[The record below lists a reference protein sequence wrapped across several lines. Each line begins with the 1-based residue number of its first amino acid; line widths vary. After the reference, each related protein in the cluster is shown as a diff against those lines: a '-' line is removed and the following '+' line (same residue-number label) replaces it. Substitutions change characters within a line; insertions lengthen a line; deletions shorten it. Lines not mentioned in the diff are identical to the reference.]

1 MPHNKLPEPEEGPG
15 LRLKGARYQAGLSQE
30 GVAERLGEL
39 WGRRV
44 RQGVY
49 SQWERGENRAD
60 DETIRVLAHVYRTA
74 GVDLTPGW
82 LSHGSL
88 SGAPVPRWWPA
99 MRSRLEGEELRD
111 AAPEKKGQDAP
122 GRRVTK
128 VNVEAKQVRRRRR
141 GEQAG

>member
-1 MPHNKLPEPEEGPG
+1 MPHKRLPEPEEGLG
-15 LRLKGARYQAGLSQE
+15 LRLKGTRYQAGLSQE
-30 GVAERLGEL
+30 GVAERLGAL

-60 DETIRVLAHVYRTA
+60 DETVRVLTHIFREL
-74 GVDLTPGW
+74 GVDVTPGW

-88 SGAPVPRWWPA
+88 SGAPVPKWWPA
-99 MRSRLEGEELRD
+99 MRVRLEAEELRD
-111 AAPEKKGQDAP
+111 GAPEKEGQEAP
-122 GRRVTK
+122 SRRATK
-128 VNVEAKQVRRRRR
+128 VNVEVKQVRRRRR